1 MLKVRD
7 ASTVTKRNQAI
18 AVNSYYNQ
26 WTAATMTT
34 ANPVQSVTSPGKT
47 GAESLID
54 NRLGGEAAIL
64 RNAFGTVPAPDANA
78 TLYPANPS
86 RGGAQGLTGQS

>member
-26 WTAATMTT
+26 WTAATN
-34 ANPVQSVTSPGKT
+34 AAKPSQSVTSPGKT

-86 RGGAQGLTGQS
+86 HGGAHGLTGQS

>member
-1 MLKVRD
+1 MVTVRD

-18 AVNSYYNQ
+18 AANSYYSQ
-26 WTAATMTT
+26 WTAATNAAT
-34 ANPVQSVTSPGKT
+34 PLRGVTSPGKT

-64 RNAFGTVPAPDANA
+64 RNAFGVVPAPDANGA
-78 TLYPANPS
+78 LYPANRS
-86 RGGAQGLTGQS
+86 TGGAHGLSGQS